1 MLNKI
6 LMPSGGQTTDE
17 MVILKWRKNKGDFIK
32 KGDILFEV
40 ETDKAILEIESFAE
54 GKLLEIKYAA
64 NAIVKVGEVVALIG
78 EEEDLLADTK
88 SGRVAENTLG
98 SINNSDNNDKIASLV
113 TIDTIENIQFDK
125 RILASP
131 LAKSLAKIE
140 NIKLEDVSRFLTKT
154 VIKKDDIYLYL
165 RNKKQS
171 AVKYETN
178 DVDNDHYVIEVN
190 SLRKTIARRMIES
203 VSTVP
208 HFYISIDID
217 MTSAIALRNKLN
229 DKTHNKLV
237 KVSFNDIV
245 MKVVSK
251 AIENYPI
258 INSDFNENQIRV
270 FKDVNIGLAVA
281 VENGIVV
288 PVVKSVNIKSLSEI
302 SIANKQNIENV
313 KNNQILEANLRSGT
327 ITISNLGMFGID
339 SFTAIIN
346 QPQSCILAVSSILKK
361 AVVVEHQIIPRDI
374 MNITGS
380 FDHRVI
386 DGAIGAPFMRK
397 IKELLEEPELLL
409 Y

>member
-1 MLNKI
+1 
-6 LMPSGGQTTDE
+6 MPSGGQTTDE
-17 MVILKWRKNKGDFIK
+17 MLILKWRKNKGDFIK

-78 EEEDLLADTK
+78 EEGDLLADTK

-113 TIDTIENIQFDK
+113 TIDTIQNKQFDK

-140 NIKLEDVSRFLTKT
+140 NIKLEDVSKFLTKT

-165 RNKKQS
+165 RNRKQS

-251 AIENYPI
+251 AMENYPI

-361 AVVVEHQIIPRDI
+361 AVVVEDQIIPRDI